1 MGSPSTNGDKIT
13 VADPDSEVLIDHTR
27 PAPGV
32 TDVGNGRPRGDA
44 IDHRCWP
51 RAVGDVAAA
60 QPGQMPP
67 APPPLLGLRGR
78 GRDLI
83 DQRGAAL
90 PDP

>member
-67 APPPLLGLRGR
+67 V
-78 GRDLI
+78 
-83 DQRGAAL
+83 GAFGDVGQHAEPRNRQPRRL
-90 PDP
+90 S